1 MRGCSGDSADLL
13 TALVLVEAVAGLGG
27 MIAYG
32 YITYL
37 MSDVL
42 KGLARDKKTKR
53 LARKWEKR
61 KKRM

>member
-1 MRGCSGDSADLL
+1 MRGCSGDPADLL
-13 TALVLVEAVAGLGG
+13 TTLVLVEAVAGLGG

-42 KGLARDKKTKR
+42 KGLALVKQDT
-53 LARKWEKR
+53 AAQPVSTDSTH
-61 KKRM
+61 